1 MLFQSIA
8 LLALVATAANGLPHR
23 RFQMRADSDSGSGSD
38 PADMAP
44 STAPGNATAGCSQ
57 ASSWDFDDTNH
68 ANITMGDRSFLVHI
82 PANYNPTTPHALV
95 LSFHGFKAN
104 AKKQEL
110 ITGLSEKGLTLNGK
124 VGCRSRGLK
133 YKLLITT
140 CFRVLLPC
148 IPMASSGQG
157 RTGMRVFG
165 HGKVHPTPRYVS
177 ISDFRTYH

>member
-1 MLFQSIA
+1 
-8 LLALVATAANGLPHR
+8 
-23 RFQMRADSDSGSGSD
+23 
-38 PADMAP
+38 MAP

-95 LSFHGFKAN
+95 LSFHGFKGN

-124 VGCRSRGLK
+124 VGCRSGGLK

-140 CFRVLLPC
+140 CFRALLRC
-148 IPMASSGQG
+148 IPMASLGQG
-157 RTGMRVFG
+157 RTGMRVSG
-165 HGKVHPTPRYVS
+165 HGRVHPTPRYVS
-177 ISDFRTYH
+177 ISSIRTYH